1 MKTPILEESAS
12 WMALVSAT
20 TPDSSLPLSA
30 PSKKAIS
37 KRTRAVRYCRRM
49 RFACRWLVVSQ
60 HAISR
65 YAEPK
70 AAMESQQNQRMIRGG
85 GRGEGVPRAKGGGA
99 AAAAGAG
106 VKPPRLPKQLSPRAA
121 AAAARTGLS
130 TSLMRW
136 LPSSAFTSAPKISV
150 KLRGGSLVV
159 TIKSIWH
166 ANGPMRAERHIHGKL
181 RAPWESETVQNS
193 CPKQSPQQP
202 GALTTAHDAP
212 GLHRA
217 GAGGAESARNMRS
230 QSRGSAVRRSRL
242 KSAGF
247 SGALLS
253 LSSAWSFSGSPASSP
268 PGPRGPAGSL
278 WAMVVQI
285 LCAKLSALAASRT
298 VVTLETSHTTSAAS
312 WRGCALIPI
321 SPFSTLANQSSRF
334 GNGLCI

>member
-70 AAMESQQNQRMIRGG
+70 AAMESQQNQRMIWGG
-85 GRGEGVPRAKGGGA
+85 GRGVGVPRAKGGGA

-217 GAGGAESARNMRS
+217 GAGGAESAQEHEEPVQRVGCAKEQAEICRLL
-230 QSRGSAVRRSRL
+230 RRLALALISLVFLWLSRL
-242 KSAGF
+242 VAAWPKRPCRQLVGHG
-247 SGALLS
+247 GADS
-253 LSSAWSFSGSPASSP
+253 LRKTVC
-268 PGPRGPAGSL
+268 PGCFEDCCHIRNVSHHKCGLVAR
-278 WAMVVQI
+278 
-285 LCAKLSALAASRT
+285 LCA
-298 VVTLETSHTTSAAS
+298 H
-312 WRGCALIPI
+312 PH
-321 SPFSTLANQSSRF
+321 
-334 GNGLCI
+334 